1 MEKRE
6 RLIGWMQLC
15 GLLLTAMAAGGM
27 GGSSYERWRQTA
39 SRPPVIVGD
48 YSDEISLIR
57 FDSIE
62 NGRIKGS
69 LEGKEARVV
78 VEGAAEVYSL
88 FPGEFEFSL
97 TEILPNLDAIP
108 APAGMRFVA
117 SKNGKYCYPLD
128 SPRAA
133 LISAK
138 NRIFF
143 ADEAAARR
151 AGFARGKE

>member
-6 RLIGWMQLC
+6 KVVAWAQLLS
-15 GLLLTAMAAGGM
+15 LLMAALAAGGL
-27 GGSSYERWRQTA
+27 GGSAYERWRQTVA
-39 SRPPVIVGD
+39 RTPVTIGD
-48 YSDEISLIR
+48 YSDEISLLR
-57 FDSIE
+57 LKGIE
-62 NGRIKGS
+62 NGVVKGS
-69 LEGKEARVV
+69 LEGEEARVV
-78 VEGAAEVYSL
+78 VEGATEVYSL
-88 FPGEFEFSL
+88 FPGEFEFSVA
-97 TEILPNLDAIP
+97 EILPNLKQIP

-133 LISAK
+133 LISSK